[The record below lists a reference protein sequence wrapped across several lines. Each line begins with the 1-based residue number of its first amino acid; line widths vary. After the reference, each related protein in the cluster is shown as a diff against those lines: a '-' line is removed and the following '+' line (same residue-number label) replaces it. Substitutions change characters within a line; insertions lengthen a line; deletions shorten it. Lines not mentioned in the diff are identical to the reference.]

1 MHLGSCALAIEMV
14 ETFPPKVLMPY
25 PARYPASDVGTWGAI
40 SAAALGVYKYC
51 LMEHAEEGMPKVT
64 GWSQVGM
71 YMFSF
76 ILSEVFLGIYVGLV
90 FVIAI

>member
-1 MHLGSCALAIEMV
+1 MLRGFIGSCALAIEMV

-25 PARYPASDVGTWGAI
+25 PASYPASDVGTWGAV

-51 LMEHAEEGMPKVT
+51 LMEHAEKGMPKFT

-71 YMFSF
+71 YNFLVF
-76 ILSEVFLGIYVGLV
+76 LSELFWGCFFVCKLV
-90 FVIAI
+90 